1 MAQLVEKL
9 LERGRAAFRLH
20 LYRAIVS
27 VAHVALKPELAG
39 VPLGKETEADALNV
53 ADDLRPE
60 AAPFLFTGQSC
71 VRQWP
76 GGDDH
81 GNALRRIRNRLQ
93 GPADDRQIGLDQLPG

>member
-9 LERGRAAFRLH
+9 LERRRAAFRLH

-27 VAHVALKPELAG
+27 VAHVALKPQLAG
-39 VPLGKETEADALNV
+39 VPLGKETKADTLNV
-53 ADDLRPE
+53 AEDLRLE
-60 AAPFLFTGQSC
+60 AAPFLFSRQSC

-81 GNALRRIRNRLQ
+81 GNALRRIRDRLQ
-93 GPADDRQIGLDQLPG
+93 GPANDRQIRLD